1 MVTVIHV
8 TCNGCIVVLSVFML
22 DPCSFMAC
30 NSNWFR
36 LFLKLI
42 MNLDLNILI
51 NSGIHSITKL
61 YSFKILLFLYIWT
74 LKLWPFIS
82 IYKTF
87 LQVIVP
93 EATHERFRLWLTSY
107 PSDQFPVSILQNG
120 KTNLL
125 LLFRYLSFYLYM
137 YFLISIIHFNTS
149 IQRFDK
155 NMFRFL

>member
-1 MVTVIHV
+1 
-8 TCNGCIVVLSVFML
+8 
-22 DPCSFMAC
+22 
-30 NSNWFR
+30 
-36 LFLKLI
+36 
-42 MNLDLNILI
+42 MN
-51 NSGIHSITKL
+51 
-61 YSFKILLFLYIWT
+61 FET
-74 LKLWPFIS
+74 LAFYFNLQN
-82 IYKTF
+82 F